1 MRIRIV
7 GRPHG
12 RADGISLDRFEPGFI
27 YDVGPHIGNLLLAEG
42 WAEPIDDQRP
52 AMVIP
57 LPDDK
62 AQSLILV
69 IDDDRATRAMLATM
83 LTMRGYAVRSAR
95 DGQEGLKLLQ
105 EHPPQLILLDLK
117 MPRMSGA
124 EFRAAQQ
131 RLPTDLARIPVVII
145 SGVPG
150 AESERERL
158 RAVDFIAKPI
168 KDSALL
174 EAVRSVCGTPS
185 IS

>member
-1 MRIRIV
+1 MRLRIV
-7 GRPHG
+7 RRPSG

-27 YDVGPHIGNLLLAEG
+27 YDVGSSIGNLLLAEG

-62 AQSLILV
+62 SQTLILV
-69 IDDDRATRAMLATM
+69 IDDDRDTRSMLATM
-83 LTMRGYAVRSAR
+83 LTLQGYAVRSAR
-95 DGQEGLKLLQ
+95 DGAEGLKLLQ
-105 EHPPQLILLDLK
+105 ERPPQLILLDLK

-124 EFRAAQQ
+124 AFRAAQQ
-131 RLPTDLARIPVVII
+131 RLAPELAGIPVVII

-150 AESERERL
+150 AEEERERL
-158 RAVDFIAKPI
+158 RAVDFLAKPI
-168 KDSALL
+168 NDSALL
-174 EAVRSVCGTPS
+174 DAVRKVCGTPS

>member
-1 MRIRIV
+1 
-7 GRPHG
+7 
-12 RADGISLDRFEPGFI
+12 
-27 YDVGPHIGNLLLAEG
+27 
-42 WAEPIDDQRP
+42 
-52 AMVIP
+52 
-57 LPDDK
+57 
-62 AQSLILV
+62 
-69 IDDDRATRAMLATM
+69 
-83 LTMRGYAVRSAR
+83 VRSAR

-168 KDSALL
+168 NDSALL